1 MGRTIKIDITNKVVA
16 KFRPNYLELYTS
28 KFMIGKFYVY
38 TEDKKYVL
46 EDGYIYENGKFY
58 RIIDTHRGNNQ
69 AAEGREDG
77 VNMIRVKVFD
87 ESHEKDLEDAVNV
100 FLKKI
105 DDSNFV
111 DIKYQVGVSIND
123 DENQIYCFSAMIV
136 YKA

>member
-16 KFRPNYLELYTS
+16 KFRPDYLELYTS

-38 TEDKKYVL
+38 TEGKQYVL
-46 EDGYIYENGKFY
+46 EDGYIYEDGKFY

-69 AAEGREDG
+69 AAEGCDQDG

-100 FLKKI
+100 FEKI

-123 DENQIYCFSAMIV
+123 DENQIYCFSAMTV